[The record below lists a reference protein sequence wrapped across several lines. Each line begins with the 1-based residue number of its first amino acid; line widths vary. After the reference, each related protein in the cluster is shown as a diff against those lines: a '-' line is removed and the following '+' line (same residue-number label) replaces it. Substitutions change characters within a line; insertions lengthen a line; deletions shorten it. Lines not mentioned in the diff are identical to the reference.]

1 MLVSSFETT
10 FDPARFGAAT
20 AGGKREEKNRRS
32 GNCGKGRARRSI
44 SFERGA
50 FLQCG
55 LITNASS
62 RREKET
68 YHMLDFSCRIS
79 NRERYIS
86 LFPREC
92 DEIFKYRYSN
102 QFSLGS
108 INLIVSS
115 FDGFATRSARL
126 LPYRKKFDKVVVE
139 SRRSRKAFPLSLR
152 GSLASLSSP

>member
-1 MLVSSFETT
+1 
-10 FDPARFGAAT
+10 
-20 AGGKREEKNRRS
+20 
-32 GNCGKGRARRSI
+32 
-44 SFERGA
+44 
-50 FLQCG
+50 
-55 LITNASS
+55 
-62 RREKET
+62 
-68 YHMLDFSCRIS
+68 MLDFSCRIS

-92 DEIFKYRYSN
+92 DEVFKYRYSN